1 MIVLMDGERQDEQ
14 RPRPFTP
21 FLEQDE
27 NGVDLTLLRENLRLT
42 PEERVRRGDIARRQ
56 ALHLM
61 DIGRQRRETALRG
74 LR

>member
-1 MIVLMDGERQDEQ
+1 MDRERQDEPE
-14 RPRPFTP
+14 PRPFTP
-21 FLEQDE
+21 FPEQDE

-42 PEERVRRGDIARRQ
+42 PEERIRRGDVARRQ

-61 DIGRQRRETALRG
+61 DIGRKRRESAIRG